1 MSPSEE
7 WRAKWR
13 EKIRTSQEITHYLID
28 GRTLP
33 RSRYGSESSDWHA
46 DEVPC
51 HDCAVVKGQ
60 FHVPHCD
67 VEECPQ
73 CGGQAITLRVRARSR
88 FGVKSTSVAR

>member
-13 EKIRTSQEITHYLID
+13 AKIRASQEITHYLIN

-33 RSRYGSESSDWHA
+33 RIRYGGESSDWHA

-51 HDCAVVKGQ
+51 HDCGVVKGQ

-67 VEECPQ
+67 VEEC
-73 CGGQAITLRVRARSR
+73 LSVVARRLSSSAGTVPIR
-88 FGVKSTSVAR
+88 VKSTSVAR